1 LFIIYSNVSFSF
13 LFFIFILPTSA
24 DNFDLDYGHE
34 KSAETLFEIGATTYL
49 TAKMS
54 PPTGANGTGETS
66 VNQEVGAKRRKPQKT
81 SKVAQHQPQV
91 RFSIKKM
98 LNVK

>member
-1 LFIIYSNVSFSF
+1 MYKYCLSFTEMLVFHSFSS
-13 LFFIFILPTSA
+13 TSA

-49 TAKMS
+49 NSKMS

-66 VNQEVGAKRRKPQKT
+66 INQEVGAKRRKPQKT

-91 RFSIKKM
+91 RFST
-98 LNVK
+98 